1 MRVGNGIRGPV
12 PDGSDSD
19 AQEVPEDMSDWEAR
33 DWEDYSYQPGR
44 GAGGHGGGSSKDP
57 LAGLFEGLQDFNAA
71 DIQALLRDLPEPAK
85 ATVLG
90 MSVEEAVAVRDTIY
104 TMLYSNVI

>member
-12 PDGSDSD
+12 PDDRDSD
-19 AQEVPEDMSDWEAR
+19 AREPPEDMSDWEAR

-57 LAGLFEGLQDFNAA
+57 LAELFEGLHGINVA
-71 DIQALLRDLPEPAK
+71 DIGALLRDLPVPEK
-85 ATVLG
+85 ATVPG
-90 MSVEEAVAVRDTIY
+90 MSVEEAVAVRDT
-104 TMLYSNVI
+104 